1 MNLKFTPRAAQQLKT
16 VAQNEDINFAEKFL
30 RIAVVTGGCSG
41 LSYELGWDSTV
52 LTTDTQAVLEE
63 IPVLIDTKSYL
74 YMEGTTLDFSDGLEG
89 KGFHFINPQASRNCA
104 CGESF
109 SV

>member
-1 MNLKFTPRAAQQLKT
+1 MNLSITPRAVEQLKS
-16 VAQNEDINFAEKFL
+16 VASKENISFKDSFL

-41 LSYELGWDSTV
+41 LSYELGWDSTIQS
-52 LTTDTQAVLEE
+52 TDQQAHIEE
-63 IPVLIDTKSYL
+63 IPILVDLKSYV
-74 YMEGTTLDFSDGLEG
+74 YMEGTTLDFTDGLEG
-89 KGFHFINPQASRNCA
+89 KGFHFLNPQATRNCA